1 MRISP
6 IIINQYKNNNIQR
19 SKTNPGFQAQE
30 PVKSQKIFQ
39 IIEYYNKKC
48 DEGVTRA
55 QMKEYLKKEFGNLD
69 MNERCSCGDVLII
82 ELMKKGYSGF
92 MSTLGYY
99 EDEGVLG
106 KINWKATDYNGD
118 NILVIMMKSKYECG
132 SMYFSSLVSTLDY
145 FAKKG
150 KFDMNAVNRQTGE
163 TPLTWAIKNKGGC
176 LVSTLAYSKTID
188 MMFTPPGQEPPIIQ
202 AIKNRIKP
210 YCFKEILTHPSMDIS
225 KLDMKEIIRLVKAI
239 PVQEDYYRYRHWDRN
254 EDKGLD
260 EREIKDYID
269 AVETAIAMQSI
280 EKLKSAYDEEGVFTL
295 NQIDKAVNQIGKRD
309 TISSNLNELNENIGH
324 FFAETYINPK
334 NAIEV
339 KTAENIAA
347 KLRKS
352 FFHFGNKDSI
362 GRTPLMIALEGEN
375 FVVAKAILKNTHPSE
390 IKYCS
395 QSLRT
400 STGIWNKEDDTEAEI
415 RALIEN
421 LEPEEREEFT
431 KLLDERL
438 KDYRQFR

>member
-30 PVKSQKIFQ
+30 PIRSQKIFQ

-48 DEGVTRA
+48 EEGVTRA

-99 EDEGVLG
+99 EDEGALG
-106 KINWKATDYNGD
+106 KINWEATDYNGD

-132 SMYFSSLVSTLDY
+132 SMYFSSLVSTLDH

-150 KFDMNAVNRQTGE
+150 KFDMNAVNTQTGE

-176 LVSTLAYSKTID
+176 LVSTLAHSSETID

-202 AIKNRIKP
+202 AIKNMIRP
-210 YCFKEILTHPSMDIS
+210 YAFKDIITHPSMDIS
-225 KLDMKEIIRLVKAI
+225 KLDIKEIIRLIKAI
-239 PVQEDYYRYRHWDRN
+239 PIQEDYGYRHWDRN
-254 EDKGLD
+254 EERGLD

-269 AVETAIAMQSI
+269 AVETAIAMHNI
-280 EKLKSAYDEEGVFTL
+280 KKLQSAYDKEGVFTL
-295 NQIDKAVNQIGKRD
+295 NQISEAVNIIGKMD
-309 TISSNLNELNENIGH
+309 TINTNLNELDENIGH
-324 FFAETYINPK
+324 FFAETYINPENSK
-334 NAIEV
+334 EV
-339 KTAENIAA
+339 EIADNIAA

-352 FFHFGNKDSI
+352 YFHFGKKDSI
-362 GRTPLMIALEGEN
+362 GRTPLIIALEGEN

-395 QSLRT
+395 QNLRSL
-400 STGIWNKEDDTEAEI
+400 TGISRPEDDTEAEI
-415 RALIEN
+415 RALIKN
-421 LEPEEREEFT
+421 LEPEQSEEFT

-438 KDYRQFR
+438 KDYREFR